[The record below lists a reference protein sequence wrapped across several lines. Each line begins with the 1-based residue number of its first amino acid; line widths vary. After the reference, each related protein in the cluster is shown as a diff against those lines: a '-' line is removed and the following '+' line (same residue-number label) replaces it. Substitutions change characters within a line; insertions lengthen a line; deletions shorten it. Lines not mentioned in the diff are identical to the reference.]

1 LVIVKTKET
10 KSTLPLI
17 KELSPEK
24 KEFYLTELE
33 KAFASKELFLKKDLV
48 IRDLSDETGISVHH
62 LSNLINSEF
71 NLHFQDY
78 VNLKRIEYFKDK
90 INDPEWKDLSLE
102 GMAWGSGFK
111 SRTTC
116 FRAFIKH
123 TGKSPSEYFK
133 VIRINPEK
141 TNTSYYLKQ
150 SSN

>member
-1 LVIVKTKET
+1 M
-10 KSTLPLI
+10 
-17 KELSPEK
+17 
-24 KEFYLTELE
+24 
-33 KAFASKELFLKKDLV
+33 
-48 IRDLSDETGISVHH
+48 RDIADETGISVHH

-71 NLHFQDY
+71 GLHFQDY
-78 VNLKRIEYFKDK
+78 VNLKRIEYFKEK

-133 VIRINPEK
+133 VIRMNPEK
-141 TNTSYYLKQ
+141 SIQ
-150 SSN
+150 IV